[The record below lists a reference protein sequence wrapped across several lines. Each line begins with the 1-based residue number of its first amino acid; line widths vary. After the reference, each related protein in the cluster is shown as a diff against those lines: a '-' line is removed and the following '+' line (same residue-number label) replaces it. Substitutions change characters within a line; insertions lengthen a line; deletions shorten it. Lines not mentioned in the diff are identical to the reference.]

1 MTHSISLSDGRRVS
15 LRVLCLEDLPQLCRW
30 FESISDKV
38 NWAALDD
45 KTVTEAALEIVNMF
59 PTVTT
64 DICEWIIGASAES
77 AQQWPSLDAIR
88 VLVAWLE
95 VNRFEALIGEGSDFF
110 VRLTGLLETVGNP
123 SRRGGST
130 TSSTT

>member
-77 AQQWPSLDAIR
+77 AQQWPLLDAIR